1 MKISFIGAG
10 NMGGAMINAIVSCK
24 AAKPEDMYIYDKD
37 TSKCEA
43 FKKSLGVNVSADGV
57 SAVMSSDVVFIAVK
71 PVIVPIVLKEL
82 AEALK
87 GKTVVSIAAGV
98 TVKTFLDIIGEDAK
112 LVRSIP
118 NLPAF
123 VGEGI
128 SGLYFYD
135 ASKVW
140 CDKCKGEIK
149 ALFESFGKV
158 VEVSSEKMIDEMIAV
173 TSSSPAYFCMMIDAM
188 ADAGVKAG
196 FTRKDALFMAEQAM
210 LGTAK
215 YLIEKEKHPGV
226 LKDEV
231 CSPAGTTIEAVAALE
246 REGFRRSIMAAMD
259 DCRKKAVKKEGYV

>member
-10 NMGGAMINAIVSCK
+10 NMGGAMINAIVSCN
-24 AAKPEDMYIYDKD
+24 AAKAEDMYIYDKD

-43 FKKSLGVNVSADGV
+43 FKASLGVNVAPDGAY
-57 SAVMSSDVVFIAVK
+57 AVKNSDVVFIAVK
-71 PVIVPIVLKEL
+71 PVIVPVVLKEL
-82 AEALK
+82 AAELK

-98 TVKTFLDIIGEDAK
+98 TVRTFLDIIGEDAK

-135 ASKVW
+135 AKKVW
-140 CDKCKGEIK
+140 CEKCKSEIK
-149 ALFESFGKV
+149 ALFEAFGKV
-158 VEVSSEKMIDEMIAV
+158 IEVNPEKMIDEMIAV

-188 ADAGVKAG
+188 ADAGVRAG

-246 REGFRRSIMAAMD
+246 REGFGRSIIEAMSA
-259 DCRKKAVKKEGYV
+259 CRKKAVKEEGYV